1 MVSGVQLEGDPAGD
15 FRKACNALAD
25 ATGRT
30 KTQAVA
36 YAMRRFC
43 ESARA
48 ATKPGKKLRPI
59 VRNPDIRAG
68 HDRRIAP
75 FGVMKLYQNKD
86 PKFVPIFRGGEFGAS
101 IYYRSKKTADIIVKR
116 SNKKGQSVWMT
127 VDTGVS
133 EIEGVP
139 MVPGIEQSP
148 KRNIKRRGLCKRAWN
163 IMAARVLSLGNGG
176 HEEDK
181 LFSLSV
187 TPHIAR
193 VTHGLRTGTDVQA
206 TGHNRLP
213 YATQAGRGDVV
224 VTAMRQAAKA
234 LNREIEKGIARA
246 TKKAFAQ

>member
-15 FRKACNALAD
+15 FRAACNALAD

-59 VRNPDIRAG
+59 VRNPDASK
-68 HDRRIAP
+68 DTP
-75 FGVMKLYQNKD
+75 TMPQYGVMVYSQNAE
-86 PKFVPIFRGGEFGAS
+86 PAFVPILGGRLEDGRLRF
-101 IYYRSKKTADIIVKR
+101 ISKTTGELLEKDTA
-116 SNKKGQSVWMT
+116 
-127 VDTGVS
+127 TGVVS
-133 EIEGVP
+133 RATVGLEA
-139 MVPGIEQSP
+139 EQKETMNVKSSRLR
-148 KRNIKRRGLCKRAWN
+148 KIKNAGLCKRAWN
-163 IMAARVLSLGNGG
+163 IMASRVLSLGDGG
-176 HEEDK
+176 NDSDA
-181 LFSLSV
+181 LFFLAV